1 MRKNLSFLG
10 TLFLIAGLSFVL
22 IVGCCPPKAAV
33 KEEAAAP
40 AAAAAPATKPEPAP
54 AAPAAAAPAPAVV
67 EEKAAAPVVV
77 EAPKLEMIHFDFDKY
92 ALRDGDREI
101 LKKHAEWLK
110 ANPGYDVSI
119 QGFCDER
126 GTDQYNMALGQRRA
140 ESAMKYLVSLGVDP
154 KRLTTVSFGKEKPID
169 PAHNEDAWAKNRRC
183 EFVAKGK

>member
-1 MRKNLSFLG
+1 MRRNLSFWG
-10 TLFLIAGLSFVL
+10 TLFLVGGLSFVL

-40 AAAAAPATKPEPAP
+40 AAAASAVAPAPTPAPAT
-54 AAPAAAAPAPAVV
+54 AATPAPAVA
-67 EEKAAAPVVV
+67 EEKAIAPVVV
-77 EAPKLEMIHFDFDKY
+77 GVPKLGMIYFDFDKY
-92 ALRDGDREI
+92 ALRAEDREI

-110 ANPGYDVSI
+110 ANPGYDLSI

-140 ESAMKYLVSLGVDP
+140 DSAMKYLVSLGVDP
-154 KRLTTVSFGKEKPID
+154 KRLTTVSFGKEKPLD

-183 EFVAKGK
+183 EFIAKGK